1 VRYTALESIFRTLTE
16 AGVRF
21 LVVGGVAVNAHG
33 YQRLTADLDL
43 TLAMDEENILAALR
57 ALGALGYTPALPVS
71 PEALADADTRRRWHD
86 ERNLEVFSLISSE
99 ERKPTVDI
107 LVREPFPFDR
117 EHQRA
122 LVAELAPGLEVPFV
136 ALDTLIAMKERTGR
150 RRDED
155 DVHHLRWILEEQGG
169 EGD

>member
-1 VRYTALESIFRTLTE
+1 MKYAALERILRTLTE

-43 TLAMDEENILAALR
+43 LLAMDRENILAALR
-57 ALGALGYTPALPVS
+57 ALGILGYTPALPVP
-71 PEALADADTRRRWHD
+71 PEALADADSRRRWHD
-86 ERNLEVFSLISSE
+86 ERNLEVFSLISSRE
-99 ERKPTVDI
+99 QELTVDI

-122 LVAELAPGLEVPFV
+122 LLAELAPGLEVPFV
-136 ALDTLIAMKERTGR
+136 ALDTLIEMKRRTGR
-150 RRDED
+150 GRDED
-155 DVHHLRWILEEQGG
+155 DVRHLRWILEAQGG
-169 EGD
+169 ERD